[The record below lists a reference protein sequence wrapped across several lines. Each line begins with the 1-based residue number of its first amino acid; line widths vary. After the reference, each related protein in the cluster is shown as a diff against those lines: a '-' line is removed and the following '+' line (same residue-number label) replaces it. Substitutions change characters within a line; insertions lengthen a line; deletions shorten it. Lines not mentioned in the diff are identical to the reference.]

1 MHADHAL
8 FLGAL
13 ETKHHVTV
21 TFFDAKEARERTV
34 TCAPLDFGPLRGAH
48 DPAPRYQLWDVGA
61 KRPPFNVTILPADVR
76 AIQALET
83 TFDPAEIIRWKFKPN
98 AWSHARDWGTF
109 S

>member
-21 TFFDAKEARERTV
+21 IFLDKDGREQTA

-48 DPAPRYQLWDVGA
+48 DTTPRYQLWDVAA
-61 KRPPFNVTILPADVR
+61 KRPPFNVTILPDDVR
-76 AIQALET
+76 AIAALES
-83 TFDPAEIIRWKFKPN
+83 TFEPADIIRWKFKPN
-98 AWSHARDWGTF
+98 GWSHPRDWGAF